1 MGREG
6 DRMAQNRKLE
16 PKWGVPIEGKG
27 SQVWKVGSQMKEID
41 QISILRVTETKCI
54 SLLRQP

>member
-1 MGREG
+1 
-6 DRMAQNRKLE
+6 MAQNRKLE